1 MDIMASICDLNHVK
15 TKNKL
20 DGVNLIP
27 FLKKEKKG
35 EPHDVLFWR
44 KWEQNAMAIR
54 KGNLKLVSNRQMQTN
69 LPKLYDLSD
78 DISEIKDIK
87 GSNNKDADEMLND
100 WEEWN
105 KENKDRYFPTL
116 GNDKWWE
123 RNKK

>member
-1 MDIMASICDLNHVK
+1 
-15 TKNKL
+15 
-20 DGVNLIP
+20 
-27 FLKKEKKG
+27 
-35 EPHDVLFWR
+35 
-44 KWEQNAMAIR
+44 MAIR

-69 LPKLYDLSD
+69 LPKLYNLSD

-87 GSNNKDADEMLND
+87 GSNNMDAVEMLND

>member
-1 MDIMASICDLNHVK
+1 MDLMATICDLANVK

-20 DGVNLIP
+20 DGINLIP

-35 EPHDVLFWR
+35 TPHDVLFWR
-44 KWEQNAMAIR
+44 KFDQNAMAIR

-78 DISEIKDIK
+78 DISELKDIK
-87 GSNNKDADEMLND
+87 VSNNMDADEMLND
-100 WEEWN
+100 WKEWN